1 MSYNFKLTQQ
11 ASDDLDEIIRYMVME
26 LANKKAARDFLDDIE
41 ETIQEACLFPESGV
55 LVKNDFLPD
64 IEIRKKRV
72 NHYVLY
78 YLPQHKEKIILIL
91 RIVYGKRNPDAL
103 VFHLEQEQN

>member
-11 ASDDLDEIIRYMVME
+11 ASDDLDEIIRYMAME
-26 LANKKAARDFLDDIE
+26 LVNKKAARDFLDDIE

-103 VFHLEQEQN
+103 VFHLEHEQN

>member
-11 ASDDLDEIIRYMVME
+11 ASDDPDEIVRYMVME
-26 LANKKAARDFLDDIE
+26 LVNKKAARDFLDDIE

-91 RIVYGKRNPDAL
+91 RIVYGKGNPDAL
-103 VFHLEQEQN
+103 VFHLEEEQN

>member
-11 ASDDLDEIIRYMVME
+11 ASDDLDEIVRYMAME
-26 LANKKAARDFLDDIE
+26 LVNKKAARDFLDDIE

-72 NHYVLY
+72 NHYVF
-78 YLPQHKEKIILIL
+78 IICHST
-91 RIVYGKRNPDAL
+91 RKK
-103 VFHLEQEQN
+103 

>member
-11 ASDDLDEIIRYMVME
+11 ASDDLDEIVRYMAME
-26 LANKKAARDFLDDIE
+26 LVNKKAARDFLDDIE

-55 LVKNDFLPD
+55 LVKKHFVQY
-64 IEIRKKRV
+64 IENIKKIV
-72 NHYVLY
+72 NKYFLY
-78 YLPQHKEKIILIL
+78 YFTKHKEKIILIL